1 MPEIPLSPREKEILE
16 STNFATPPPDPFRT
30 GFIEHL
36 NHSLS
41 SDSLLNASFDASFC
55 CSGEAPPKPPLP
67 IIEGRPLSV
76 SEMFPFDAQM
86 VCPPPLPPKRYPRK
100 GMVSQT
106 SFDCSQC
113 QSNCTSN
120 CDSID
125 SCLNYSGFNHLSADD
140 LLSMTRS
147 EAKFDF
153 KEHRSRFDSFTAI
166 TSNKHENGSAFVNKR
181 SHRSY
186 EYKSYSQTR
195 TTHRVCMNNYSSY
208 VPNWPLTAPSFHS
221 NKIDSLI
228 DQMKAFNTSIEGEDC
243 VDGRPPPK
251 LPVKMRPKLSTS
263 SIQSNSNSTQ
273 NRPPSQY
280 DNISNDYTVES
291 PTSSQ
296 SGLDS
301 GHELM
306 QWNSNNNCKNHV
318 NTCPHSTSCPHF
330 MNNISNFNT
339 IDSNDLSNIPP
350 PLPPKK
356 RNIAAYMQMVGSYN
370 GPVDAEFYRNSVN
383 NYQNQNQWQQT
394 VELSFVQQ
402 RSITT
407 SFVSASSDDSVFSYE
422 SEASLTPPPLLPP
435 KKKKTIT
442 APPNKTPN
450 SPEMQ
455 PRTSTPVSL
464 VPSSE
469 SGISSQSE
477 LTRTEPEELQQFSAL
492 DETDVSHYIIT
503 KNPSEEGPE
512 IRGGTIDALIVKAT
526 EVSKNGKINLKKK

>member
-16 STNFATPPPDPFRT
+16 STNFATPPPVPFST

-41 SDSLLNASFDASFC
+41 SDSVLNTSFDAFC

-76 SEMFPFDAQM
+76 SEMFPFDPQM

-100 GMVSQT
+100 GMASQT
-106 SFDCSQC
+106 SSFDCSQC
-113 QSNCTSN
+113 ESNCMSN

-140 LLSMTRS
+140 LLSITRS
-147 EAKFDF
+147 ETKLDF
-153 KEHRSRFDSFTAI
+153 KEHRSRYDSFTAI
-166 TSNKHENGSAFVNKR
+166 TSNNHENGSAFVSKR
-181 SHRSY
+181 SGHRSY

-195 TTHRVCMNNYSSY
+195 TTHRVYMNNNSIDFS
-208 VPNWPLTAPSFHS
+208 NSPLTTPTF
-221 NKIDSLI
+221 NTNRIDSLI
-228 DQMKAFNTSIEGEDC
+228 DKMKAFNTSIEGEDC
-243 VDGRPPPK
+243 VDGGPPPK
-251 LPVKMRPKLSTS
+251 LPVKMRPKLSIT
-263 SIQSNSNSTQ
+263 SIQSNPNSTQ

-296 SGLDS
+296 LGLDS

-306 QWNSNNNCKNHV
+306 QWHSNNNCKNHV

-330 MNNISNFNT
+330 MNNMSDFNK
-339 IDSNDLSNIPP
+339 IDSNDLNNIPP

-356 RNIAAYMQMVGSYN
+356 RNIMAYMQMVGSYN
-370 GPVDAEFYRNSVN
+370 GPVDAEFYRHSVH
-383 NYQNQNQWQQT
+383 NYQMVKDQNQWQQT

-435 KKKKTIT
+435 KKKKAIT

-477 LTRTEPEELQQFSAL
+477 LTRVEPEELQQLSAL
-492 DETDVSHYIIT
+492 DEIDVSIYIIT

-512 IRGGTIDALIVKAT
+512 IRGGTIDSLIVKAT
-526 EVSKNGKINLKKK
+526 EVSKNGK